1 MVGSQ
6 ATSQNCDLNDSN
18 GRGWRRT
25 TDSREIRGGWYKEG
39 ASAKNLRDESSK
51 RSWERERNK

>member
-25 TDSREIRGGWYKEG
+25 TDSKRLEVAGRRKGSQMTSALPGGQVLK
-39 ASAKNLRDESSK
+39 SFI
-51 RSWERERNK
+51 